1 MACQGVAECA
11 DIGDREA
18 RIVYP
23 LRVFNTKFFSN
34 LTRSTKFL
42 KDLQKQNGP
51 NAFFGVQMQSKQW
64 TPATKVPANAHAHL
78 SHGQCCVRPRIF
90 SATLSSL
97 KTRQTR

>member
-23 LRVFNTKFFSN
+23 LRVFNTTFFSN

-42 KDLQKQNGP
+42 KDLQKQNNP
-51 NAFFGVQMQSKQW
+51 NPFFGVHLESENW
-64 TPATKVPANAHAHL
+64 TPHSGPPGNKNQVDGVN
-78 SHGQCCVRPRIF
+78 REW
-90 SATLSSL
+90 
-97 KTRQTR
+97 TRE